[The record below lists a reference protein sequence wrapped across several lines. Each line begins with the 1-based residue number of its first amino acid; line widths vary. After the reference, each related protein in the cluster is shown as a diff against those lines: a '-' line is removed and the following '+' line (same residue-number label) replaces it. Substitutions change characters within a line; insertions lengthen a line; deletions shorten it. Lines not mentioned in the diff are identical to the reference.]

1 MMFGAAVEET
11 RPKGV
16 FWAGVLT
23 VLGALGL
30 WFLAGFTFVFGLT
43 PGSSVSQLWV
53 IGYGGLAGGLGALLL
68 LDAILVFRGMRI
80 GYFLSMVLW
89 FLTFAAAVWWAAHA
103 ILLASNLLSVLP
115 IIYYALY
122 TVVCFALFL
131 RSNVRT
137 YFGT

>member
-1 MMFGAAVEET
+1 MMFGAAVERT
-11 RPKGV
+11 QPRGV

-30 WFLAGFTFVFGLT
+30 WLLAGFIFVFGET

-53 IGYGGLAGGLGALLL
+53 IGYTGLAAAWGAFLLM
-68 LDAILVFRGMRI
+68 DAILVFRGIRI

-89 FLTFAAAVWWAAHA
+89 FLTFAAAVWWAAQA
-103 ILLASNLLSVLP
+103 ILLTSNPLPVLP

-122 TVVCFALFL
+122 AVVCFALFL

-137 YFGT
+137 YFGK